1 MTEQTINIT
10 PTGPQIE
17 YRTGE
22 LPAPYTPKVIEYKG
36 NIEAP
41 LAFFNARKDDDQGVI
56 LTSGQDF
63 YFTECAL
70 VVNHKNNTI
79 LLICGENQQKKVTVL
94 GELKPNN
101 EIEEIGIN
109 KPSVRRK
116 VSDLRDWI
124 KYNRKFLHPDC
135 SFQETLQSLQKVNT
149 AFTIKKSEEKNGS
162 GNEFI
167 AKQVIVDDLPKFNI
181 IFNVRL
187 FEGLP
192 KVKIPVEVEA
202 EIVNGELMFLFFSPE
217 ISIMIEDLSEKLL
230 NEQVAAFD
238 SQIAIIHQ

>member
-10 PTGPQIE
+10 PTGSEIE

-22 LPAPYTPKVIEYKG
+22 LSAPYTPKVIEYKG

-41 LAFFNARKDDDQGVI
+41 FSFFSARVREDAIFTSNDALSLSECI
-56 LTSGQDF
+56 LI
-63 YFTECAL
+63 
-70 VVNHKNNTI
+70 VNHKNNTI
-79 LLICGENQQKKVTVL
+79 LLICGENQQNKVTVL
-94 GELKPNN
+94 GELKLNA

-162 GNEFI
+162 GNEYI
-167 AKQVIVDDLPKFNI
+167 AKQVIVDDLPKFDI

-202 EIVNGELMFLFFSPE
+202 EVVNGELMFLFFSPE
-217 ISIMIEDLSEKLL
+217 ISTMIEDLSEKLL

>member
-1 MTEQTINIT
+1 MSEQTINIT
-10 PTGPQIE
+10 PTGPEIN
-17 YRTGE
+17 YRTGD
-22 LPAPYTPKVIEYKG
+22 LPAPYTPKYVEYKG

-41 LAFFNARKDDDQGVI
+41 FSFFSARVSENSVF
-56 LTSGQDF
+56 TSNEIF
-63 YFTECAL
+63 SLFECAL

-79 LLICGENQQKKVTVL
+79 LLICGENQQNKVTVL
-94 GELKPNN
+94 GELKPNA

-116 VSDLRDWI
+116 VSELRDWI

-135 SFQETLQSLQKVNT
+135 SFQETLQTLQKVNT
-149 AFTIKKSEEKNGS
+149 AFTVKKSEEKNGS
-162 GNEFI
+162 GNEYN
-167 AKQVIVDDLPKFNI
+167 AKQIIVDDLPKFNI

-202 EIVNGELMFLFFSPE
+202 EVVNGELMFLFFSPE
-217 ISIMIEDLSEKLL
+217 ISTMIEGLSESLL
-230 NEQVAAFD
+230 ESQVQAFE